1 MSDTPMSSKIAAG
14 NVATGL
20 LIVLILSAVLWMLF
34 QPGST
39 TKNQVAV
46 VAEPSEKL
54 EPSQAPF
61 ETLIRKPQGLPTV
74 STGLKDA
81 EGKAV
86 TVNCNTCHAT
96 KPPNSE
102 LRVGTSLTLFHQGM
116 KGLHGNLTCISCH
129 NPSDGYQSLRLA
141 DGKQIAF
148 PDVMQLCAQCHGP
161 QFRDYQH
168 GAHGGMTG
176 YWDLTKGPRQRN
188 NCIDCHDPHAPKYPQ
203 VRPSPGPQDRHLVPA
218 HKQGAGHG

>member
-1 MSDTPMSSKIAAG
+1 MSDTPISSKCTAG
-14 NVATGL
+14 NVGTGI

-34 QPGST
+34 QPRSPTSGRL
-39 TKNQVAV
+39 AV
-46 VAEPSEKL
+46 VVEPNDKIETTR
-54 EPSQAPF
+54 APF
-61 ETLIRKPQGLPTV
+61 DTLVRKPHGMPTV
-74 STGLKDA
+74 RTGLKDA

-96 KPPNSE
+96 KPPNSD
-102 LRVGTSLTLFHQGM
+102 LTVGTSMTLFHQGM
-116 KGLHGNLTCISCH
+116 KGAHGNLTCVSCH

-141 DGKQIAF
+141 DGKKIAF